1 LSELASLGVGG
12 LFVRRRDFIK
22 VLAGLTA
29 ASPLVVRAQPAAMPT
44 VGYLNTG
51 GAGED
56 AHLVGAF
63 RQGLEDIGYTENR
76 NVAIEYR
83 WADGR
88 YDRLSTLASNLV
100 ERNVA
105 LIFAGPLPAAVAAKA
120 ATSTIPIVFAN
131 GNDPVAYSLVAS
143 LNRPGGNVTGVSFL
157 VNLIARKQF
166 EVLHETVPKDVLI
179 GFLVNP
185 NNPNAEVDTKEV
197 LAAAHALGRKLLILK
212 ASTPG
217 EIDAA
222 FSMLT
227 QQGVG
232 ALLFHADAFFR
243 TRNEQLAALTTR
255 NAIPAIFHIREFPAA
270 GGLMSYGAAAT
281 DAYRHAGRYAGRIL
295 NGERPAEL
303 PVQQATKVEL
313 VINLKTAKT
322 LGVTLSLPLL
332 GRADEVI
339 E

>member
-1 LSELASLGVGG
+1 
-12 LFVRRRDFIK
+12 
-22 VLAGLTA
+22 
-29 ASPLVVRAQPAAMPT
+29 
-44 VGYLNTG
+44 
-51 GAGED
+51 
-56 AHLVGAF
+56 
-63 RQGLEDIGYTENR
+63 
-76 NVAIEYR
+76 
-83 WADGR
+83 
-88 YDRLSTLASNLV
+88 
-100 ERNVA
+100 
-105 LIFAGPLPAAVAAKA
+105 
-120 ATSTIPIVFAN
+120 
-131 GNDPVAYSLVAS
+131 
-143 LNRPGGNVTGVSFL
+143 L
-157 VNLIARKQF
+157 VNLIASKQF
-166 EVLHETVPKDVLI
+166 EVLHETVPKTVSI

-197 LAAAHALGRKLLILK
+197 LTAAHALGRKLLILK

-295 NGERPAEL
+295 NGERPADL

-313 VINLKTAKT
+313 VINLKTAKA